1 MSLSSEGFDEDPEIG
16 DEELDDIVDSYVEEE
31 ELDGVTIEQHRRFGV
46 YLGRKNNEVR
56 IGLSEEAATTDRIT
70 PAEQNFVLAHELGH
84 DRMESSNGNTEYS
97 KEHGLME
104 RLEEGASSLPY
115 ITLSETVAELSAL
128 EISDSE
134 DAPGFLNRNPF
145 REEHEGE
152 FTDYGRL
159 KKKEHAARTLRPQ
172 MEQLK
177 AADTD
182 SPNEILNA
190 YDVSTL
196 SDTFRNTAHYSH
208 SLKADLEDFDS
219 PVMDEVG
226 PAKVH
231 YNHGEDKQ
239 FLFWTDLLQQIQ
251 RVKTEDIDRTN
262 FLTHYWA
269 DKATSSLPG
278 PRNEPHF
285 EVIDSH
291 IPVEASEYEDQG
303 LDLHTGEDI
312 RESFTD
318 VYRVIDSNSDE
329 IFGDLE
335 QFAYDNATEEMEE
348 FVNRYD
354 FDEELD
360 EDTYPGIVANLEN
373 GSYEVEGVDYP
384 HHVGCTLSK
393 VLYDNGV
400 ESTEVVNNLD
410 EYREVA
416 VQAIELAAE
425 KGVEMDQGEADPSHE
440 EYIQELDDIV
450 SAAV

>member
-1 MSLSSEGFDEDPEIG
+1 MSLSSEGFDEEPEIG
-16 DEELDDIVDSYVEEE
+16 DEELDNIVDSYVEEQD
-31 ELDGVTIEQHRRFGV
+31 LDGVTIEQHRRFGV

-56 IGLSEEAATTDRIT
+56 IGLSEEAATTDEISSS
-70 PAEQNFVLAHELGH
+70 EQNFVLAHELGH
-84 DRMESSNGNTEYS
+84 DRMESVNGNTEYS
-97 KEHGLME
+97 KEHGLMA
-104 RLEEGASSLPY
+104 RLEEGSNSLPY

-134 DAPGFLNRNPF
+134 NAPDFLDRNPF
-145 REEHEGE
+145 RERHEGE

-159 KKKEHAARTLRPQ
+159 KKKQEAAEILKPQ
-172 MEQLK
+172 MQDLK
-177 AADTD
+177 SADTD

-196 SDTFRNTAHYSH
+196 PDTFQNTGHFSH

-231 YNHGEDKQ
+231 YNHGEDHQ
-239 FLFWTDLLQQIQ
+239 FLFWTDFLQQLQ
-251 RVKTEDIDRTN
+251 NVKTEGIDRTN

-269 DKATSSLPG
+269 DKATSSVSG
-278 PRNEPHF
+278 PRNEPQF
-285 EVIDSH
+285 EVIDSY
-291 IPVEASEYEDQG
+291 IPEDASQYEGQE

-312 RESFTD
+312 RETFTD

-329 IFGDLE
+329 IFSDLE
-335 QFAYDNATEEMEE
+335 QFTYDKATEEMEQ
-348 FVNRYD
+348 FVDRYD

-360 EDTYPGIVANLEN
+360 EDTYPGVVANMEN
-373 GSYEVEGVDYP
+373 GSYDVEGVDYP

-393 VLYDNGV
+393 VLYHNGV
-400 ESTEVVNNLD
+400 ESSDVVNNLD

-416 VQAIELAAE
+416 AQAIEIAAE
-425 KGVEMDQGEADPSHE
+425 KGVEMDKGEADPSHE
-440 EYIQELDDIV
+440 EYIRELEEV
-450 SAAV
+450 VQTAV